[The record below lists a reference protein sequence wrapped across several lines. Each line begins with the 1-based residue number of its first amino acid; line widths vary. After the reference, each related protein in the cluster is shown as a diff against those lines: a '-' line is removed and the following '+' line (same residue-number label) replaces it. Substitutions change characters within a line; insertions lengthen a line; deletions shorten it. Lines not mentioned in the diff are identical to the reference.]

1 MTLIRRLTEPEEVT
15 AAIVFLASRGAR
27 SITGAVLPIDGGLM
41 ETRAWP

>member
-27 SITGAVLPIDGGLM
+27 SMTGAVLLIDGGLM